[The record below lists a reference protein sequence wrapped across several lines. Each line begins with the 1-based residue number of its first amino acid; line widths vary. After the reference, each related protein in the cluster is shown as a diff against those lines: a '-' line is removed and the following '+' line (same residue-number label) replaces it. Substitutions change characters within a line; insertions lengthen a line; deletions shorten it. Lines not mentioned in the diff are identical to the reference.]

1 MFRWIML
8 VLAVLG
14 LALVFTT
21 KSPAVLGLALL
32 SSLVGA
38 IGFIFSLAADRV
50 ASTARPDTAMAS
62 IDELA
67 ALGKRHGAARQPGPS
82 GAAKA
87 FAERGEEAG
96 G

>member
-32 SSLVGA
+32 SSLVGVV
-38 IGFIFSLAADRV
+38 GFIFSLAADRI
-50 ASTARPDTAMAS
+50 ASNARPDTAMAS
-62 IDELA
+62 VDELA
-67 ALGKRHGAARQPGPS
+67 ALGKRYGAARKPAS
-82 GAAKA
+82 GGVTKV
-87 FAERGEEAG
+87 FAEGADDAG
-96 G
+96 R